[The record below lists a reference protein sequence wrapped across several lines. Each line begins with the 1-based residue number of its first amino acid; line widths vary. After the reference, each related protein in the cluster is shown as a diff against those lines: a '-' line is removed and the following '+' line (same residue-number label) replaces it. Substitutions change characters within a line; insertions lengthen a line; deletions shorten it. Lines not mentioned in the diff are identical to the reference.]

1 MRLCCDFLASAG
13 NIGPSLFMPVNFMLK
28 ITLPDGSVREFD
40 APLSVFDVA
49 ASIGAGLAKAALAGK
64 VNGVLVDVS
73 YLLKSDASLEI
84 ITSKSAEGVDVI
96 RHSSAHLLAQA
107 VKQLF
112 PTAQVT
118 IGPVIE
124 NGFFYDFAIDQA
136 FSSEDLVNID
146 AKMRELIAQEIP
158 VARREVSR
166 DEAVQYFES
175 LGEKYKAE
183 IIRDIP
189 ATEVLSLYSQG
200 DFTDLCRGP
209 HVPNTKHLGSFKLTS
224 VAGAYWRGDSKNAM
238 LQRIYG
244 VAFADDKSLKAYLTQ
259 LEEAEKRDHR
269 KLGKQLHLFH
279 MQEEAP
285 GQVFWHESGW
295 QLWRIL
301 ESYIRDFQKS
311 CGFSEIRTPL
321 LADISLWQ
329 ASGHADKYLSNM
341 FLTSSENRD
350 YALKPMNCPCH
361 VQIFKQGV
369 KSYRDLPVRYSEF
382 GCCHRNESSGSLHG
396 IMRVRGLTQDDGHI
410 FCMESQVQ
418 EELETFIRHA
428 FKAYA
433 DFGFTEIVVKLAT
446 RPAQRIGDDATWD
459 RVEQALSEGLK
470 ASGVD
475 FILAPGEGAFYGPK
489 IELHLRD
496 SIGRLWQCGTFQYD
510 PYMPSRLGAVYVAED
525 NTRKTPV
532 MLHRA
537 TVGSFERFI
546 GILIEHFEGKF
557 PAWLAPIQVVVMG
570 ISEKHQKYV
579 ESVTQD
585 LQIDFRAKSDLR
597 NEKIGFK
604 IRDLTLLRIP
614 FLLVAGDKEV
624 ETSTISVRTLSGE
637 DLGVMSISAFKSYLK
652 DLVDRKK

>member
-1 MRLCCDFLASAG
+1 M
-13 NIGPSLFMPVNFMLK
+13 
-28 ITLPDGSVREFD
+28 SVAE
-40 APLSVFDVA
+40 
-49 ASIGAGLAKAALAGK
+49 SIGAGLAKAALAAKVDGK
-64 VNGVLVDVS
+64 LVDLSVC
-73 YLLKSDASLEI
+73 LKGDASIEIVTGKSPEGLE
-84 ITSKSAEGVDVI
+84 VL
-96 RHSSAHLLAQA
+96 RHSTAHLLAQA

-112 PTAQVT
+112 PEAQVT

-124 NGFFYDFAIDQA
+124 NGFFYDFAIDRA
-136 FSSEDLVNID
+136 FSSEDLASID
-146 AKMRELIAQEIP
+146 LKMRELIAQEI
-158 VARREVSR
+158 AISRREMPR
-166 DEAVQYFES
+166 DEAIEYFES
-175 LGEKYKAE
+175 IGEAYKAE

-189 ATEVLSLYSQG
+189 ASEVLSLYSQG
-200 DFTDLCRGP
+200 EFTDLCRGP
-209 HVPNTKHLGSFKLTS
+209 HVPNTRHLGDFKLMS

-244 VAFADDKSLKAYLTQ
+244 VAFADDKTLKAYLTQ

-285 GQVFWHESGW
+285 GQVFWHEAGW
-295 QLWRIL
+295 QIWKSL
-301 ESYIRDFQKS
+301 ENYIREFQKE

-321 LADISLWQ
+321 IADISLWK

-361 VQIFKQGV
+361 IQVFKQGV
-369 KSYRDLPVRYSEF
+369 KSYRDLPVRYAEF

-418 EELETFIRHA
+418 QELETFIRHA
-428 FKAYA
+428 FKTYA

-446 RPAQRIGDDATWD
+446 RPLNRIGDDETWD
-459 RVEQALSEGLK
+459 RVEQTLSNGLK
-470 ASGVD
+470 AVGVD
-475 FILAPGEGAFYGPK
+475 FIIASGEGAFYGPK

-510 PYMPSRLGAVYVAED
+510 AYMPERLGAVYVSED
-525 NTRKTPV
+525 NDRKTPV

-557 PAWLAPIQVVVMG
+557 PAWIAPVQVMVMG
-570 ISEKHQKYV
+570 ISEKHLSYV
-579 ESVTQD
+579 EAVTFE
-585 LQIDFRAKSDLR
+585 LAKDFRAKSDLR

-604 IRDLTLLRIP
+604 IRDLTLQKIP
-614 FLLVAGDKEV
+614 FLLVVGDKEV
-624 ETSTISVRTLSGE
+624 ETSTVSVRALSGE
-637 DLGVMSISAFKSYLK
+637 EWGPMTVSAFK
-652 DLVDRKK
+652 DRLLAQIKSRK

>member
-1 MRLCCDFLASAG
+1 M
-13 NIGPSLFMPVNFMLK
+13 IK
-28 ITLPDGSVREFD
+28 ITLPDGSIREFNS
-40 APLSVFDVA
+40 PLSVLEVA

-64 VNGVLVDVS
+64 VDGILVDVS
-73 YLLKSDASLEI
+73 YQIQSDVLLEI
-84 ITSKSAEGVDVI
+84 ITSKSPEGVDVI

-112 PTAQVT
+112 PAAQVT

-146 AKMRELIAQEIP
+146 KKMRELISQEIP
-158 VARREVSR
+158 ISRRELSR
-166 DEAVQYFES
+166 DDAIKYFES

-189 ATEVLSLYSQG
+189 PQETLSLYSQG
-200 DFTDLCRGP
+200 EFTDLCRGP
-209 HVPNTKHLGSFKLTS
+209 HVPNTKHLGAFKLTS

-244 VAFADDKSLKAYLTQ
+244 VAFSDDKTLKAYLTQ

-295 QLWRIL
+295 QLWRVL
-301 ESYIRDFQKS
+301 ESYIRDLQKA
-311 CGFSEIRTPL
+311 CGFSEVRTPL

-418 EELETFIRHA
+418 QELETFIRHA

-433 DFGFTEIVVKLAT
+433 DFGFTDIVVKLAT

-459 RVEQALSEGLK
+459 RVEQVLAEGLK

-496 SIGRLWQCGTFQYD
+496 SIGRSWQCGTFQYD
-510 PYMPSRLGAVYVAED
+510 AYMPSRLGAVYVAED
-525 NTRKTPV
+525 NTRKVPV

-537 TVGSFERFI
+537 TIGSFERFI

-557 PAWLAPIQVVVMG
+557 PAWLAPVQVAVMG
-570 ISEKHQKYV
+570 ISEKHQEYV
-579 ESVTQD
+579 ESVTKD
-585 LQIDFRAKSDLR
+585 LQTDFRAKSDLR

-614 FLLVAGDKEV
+614 FLLVAGDKEI
-624 ETSTISVRTLSGE
+624 ETSTVSVRTLAGE
-637 DLGVMSISAFKSYLK
+637 DLGVMTVSAFRSFLGN
-652 DLVDRKK
+652 LIETRK

>member
-1 MRLCCDFLASAG
+1 M
-13 NIGPSLFMPVNFMLK
+13 IK
-28 ITLPDGSVREFD
+28 ITLPDGSVREFQHGV
-40 APLSVFDVA
+40 SVMNIA
-49 ASIGAGLAKAALAGK
+49 ESIGAGLARAALAGK
-64 VNGVLVDVS
+64 VDGKLVDLSFLLTGDVS
-73 YLLKSDASLEI
+73 IEI
-84 ITSKSAEGVDVI
+84 VTAKSAEGLEVI
-96 RHSSAHLLAQA
+96 RHSTAHLLAQA

-112 PTAQVT
+112 PHAQVT

-124 NGFFYDFAIDQA
+124 NGFFYDFAIDRT
-136 FSSEDLVNID
+136 FSSEDLSSID
-146 AKMRELIAQEIP
+146 SKMRELIAQEIP
-158 VARREVSR
+158 VSRAEMPR
-166 DEAVQYFES
+166 DEAIQYFES
-175 LGEKYKAE
+175 IGEAYKAE

-189 ATEVLSLYSQG
+189 ASEILSLYSQAE
-200 DFTDLCRGP
+200 FTDLCRGP
-209 HVPNTKHLGSFKLTS
+209 HVPNTRHLGAFKLMS

-244 VAFADDKSLKAYLTQ
+244 VAFADDKTLKAYLTQ

-295 QLWRIL
+295 QIWKSL
-301 ESYIRDFQKS
+301 ENYIRDFQKE

-321 LADISLWQ
+321 IADISLWK

-361 VQIFKQGV
+361 IQVFKQGV
-369 KSYRDLPVRYSEF
+369 KSYRDLPVRYAEF

-418 EELETFIRHA
+418 QELETFIRHA
-428 FKAYA
+428 FKTYE
-433 DFGFTEIVVKLAT
+433 DFGFSEVVVKLAT
-446 RPAQRIGDDATWD
+446 RPVNRIGDDETWD
-459 RVEQALSEGLK
+459 RVEKTLADGLT
-470 ASGVD
+470 SVGVD
-475 FILAPGEGAFYGPK
+475 FVVASGEGAFYGPK

-510 PYMPSRLGAVYVAED
+510 AYMPERLGAVYVSED
-525 NTRKTPV
+525 NHRKTPV

-557 PAWLAPIQVVVMG
+557 PAWIAPIQVMVMG
-570 ISEKHQKYV
+570 VSEKHESYV
-579 ESVTQD
+579 QEVTAE
-585 LQIDFRAKSDLR
+585 LAKDFRAKSDLR

-604 IRDLTLLRIP
+604 IRDLTLQKIP
-614 FLLVAGDKEV
+614 FLLVVGDKEV
-624 ETSTISVRTLSGE
+624 ETSTVSVRTLSGE
-637 DLGVMSISAFKSYLK
+637 EWGTMAVSAFKDRL
-652 DLVDRKK
+652 LVQIRSRK

>member
-1 MRLCCDFLASAG
+1 MDKT
-13 NIGPSLFMPVNFMLK
+13 LK
-28 ITLPDGSVREFD
+28 ITLPDGSIREFNS
-40 APLSVFDVA
+40 AVSVLDVA

-64 VNGVLVDVS
+64 VNGVLVDLSHVIQT
-73 YLLKSDASLEI
+73 DASLEI
-84 ITSKSAEGVDVI
+84 LTLKSPEGVEVV

-112 PTAQVT
+112 PEVQVT

-124 NGFFYDFAIDQA
+124 NGFFYDFALDRA
-136 FSSEDLVNID
+136 FSSEDLINVET
-146 AKMRELIAQEIP
+146 KMRELISQEIP
-158 VARREVSR
+158 VSRREISR
-166 DEAVQYFES
+166 DEAIQYFES
-175 LGEKYKAE
+175 IGEKYKAE

-189 ATEVLSLYSQG
+189 ASEILSLYTQAE
-200 DFTDLCRGP
+200 FTDLCRGP
-209 HVPNTKHLGSFKLTS
+209 HVPNTRHLGAFKLMS

-244 VAFADDKSLKAYLTQ
+244 VAFSDDKALKAYLTQ

-269 KLGKQLHLFH
+269 KLSKQLHLFH

-285 GQVFWHESGW
+285 GQVFWHENGW
-295 QLWRIL
+295 QIWRIL
-301 ESYIRDFQKS
+301 ESYIRDFQKE
-311 CGFSEIRTPL
+311 CRFSEVKTPL

-350 YALKPMNCPCH
+350 YALKPMNCPLH

-418 EELETFIRHA
+418 AELEVFIRHA

-433 DFGFTEIVVKLAT
+433 DFGFTEIIVKLAT
-446 RPAQRIGDDATWD
+446 RPVNRIGDDSTWD
-459 RVEQALSEGLK
+459 RVEKALSDGLT
-470 ASGVD
+470 AAGVD
-475 FILAPGEGAFYGPK
+475 FIVAPGEGAFYGPK
-489 IELHLRD
+489 IELHLKD

-557 PAWLAPIQVVVMG
+557 PAWLAPVQVVVMG
-570 ISEKHQKYV
+570 VSEKHQKYV
-579 ESVTQD
+579 ESVTSD
-585 LQIDFRAKSDLR
+585 LQVDFRAKSDLR

-604 IRDLTLLRIP
+604 IRDLTLSRVP
-614 FLLVAGDKEV
+614 FLLVVGDKEV
-624 ETSTISVRTLSGE
+624 ETSTVSVRTLAGE
-637 DLGVMSISAFKSYLK
+637 DLGTMTPSAFKSYLK
-652 DLVDRKK
+652 DLVNRKK